1 MNRIDNTFSVNQLS
15 DIRQIETSN
24 KPQTNVELKP
34 EDNKVREENDFLAI
48 SEDGDTLSASKAGIN
63 ASVTNGKLVSAS
75 EDGAV
80 TQIDEDAE
88 DIKQITSL
96 AGYTRQQVEDLY
108 SKGLIDRMTYERNM
122 ELREERTN
130 TDEEKDDL
138 QTSDHEEDA
147 NAQKMMDDQKAFAE
161 SMGDISRQSMDM
173 QIRAKAYTDAL
184 NNDRADIV
192 NQIFK

>member
-24 KPQTNVELKP
+24 KPQTNAELKP

-63 ASVTNGKLVSAS
+63 ASATNGKLVSAS

-138 QTSDHEEDA
+138 QTSDREEDA